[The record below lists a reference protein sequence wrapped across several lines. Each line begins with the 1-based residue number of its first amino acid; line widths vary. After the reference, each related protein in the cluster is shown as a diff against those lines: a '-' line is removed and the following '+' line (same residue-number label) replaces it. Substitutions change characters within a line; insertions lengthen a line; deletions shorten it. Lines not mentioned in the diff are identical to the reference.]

1 MVASLWPLNTQ
12 AGTSHNAMIIGSRK
26 DQDKYLQECLCKTP
40 LSPLALVVIEEITES
55 SMDLGASTPKK
66 GQVMPA
72 IEGFNPLV
80 LALPAVAKP
89 SPRFIQKG
97 IPVIPHHSRFRSSN
111 PAKVYPRNLWGSSP
125 KALEVTQPSP
135 IIINPKMFSLA
146 PNLQTREGLLIRM
159 LEPFPYKDSHSVP
172 WKYDVTLARARLS
185 QLGIG
190 SPMEKLR
197 NS

>member
-12 AGTSHNAMIIGSRK
+12 AGTSHNAMTIGSRK

-40 LSPLALVVIEEITES
+40 LAPLASVVIEEITES

-97 IPVIPHHSRFRSSN
+97 ILVIPHHSRFRSSS
-111 PAKVYPRNLWGSSP
+111 PVKVYPRNLWGSQP
-125 KALEVTQPSP
+125 KSFRSCSTQPNHHQS
-135 IIINPKMFSLA
+135 
-146 PNLQTREGLLIRM
+146 
-159 LEPFPYKDSHSVP
+159 KDV
-172 WKYDVTLARARLS
+172 L
-185 QLGIG
+185 
-190 SPMEKLR
+190 PM
-197 NS
+197 